1 MLRTLDSSIDSIKC
15 QNMETFVQNCKS
27 FAQIILIHTKISD
40 ILINENILKSF
51 YGLVGYENK

>member
-1 MLRTLDSSIDSIKC
+1 
-15 QNMETFVQNCKS
+15 METFVQNCKS